1 MTREELADF
10 VAGLREPC
18 QMRERSMVD
27 KERTE
32 AADLIEQL
40 AALREPSP
48 EFEKW
53 DAETRQVQA
62 KLDAAGTPAG
72 RWVPEKI
79 TEMMACALEDCDPPM
94 SPELLDYYQLEWDQV
109 LAAAPVKLDA
119 KAKGG

>member
-1 MTREELADF
+1 MTREELADRIDAMLAQ
-10 VAGLREPC
+10 VGHPDYSLAELCKGLREV
-18 QMRERSMVD
+18 S
-27 KERTE
+27 
-32 AADLIEQL
+32 

-48 EFEKW
+48 EFQQW